1 VQNSTDYIN
10 HVNIVKDLNLYN
22 TTRENQKPFEDMFE
36 AIYAQA
42 KEVNV
47 GLTDAKDFIAQL
59 SSDELR
65 TLQKFDGL
73 ADAIDV
79 ESLSAEGAFNLLLH
93 DYEKYDFDGDGAVM
107 RGEARTLARIPQ
119 HMDDEAKKAWVKALN
134 AMGDDFMAIGS
145 ITMSLNE
152 EYTKRQLAQHL
163 SQMSESEIDK
173 MQESASFD
181 IRAFINETL
190 SKPYSPK
197 TLDIFDILD
206 EVDAKINRTD
216 GGYSSPEFIKKMER
230 LKEAL
235 LTAIEEVKEEAKAQK
250 ISTEQELEI
259 KQEVKENK
267 VEEKEEPLA
276 VAIQTTKTETRTPEE
291 IIAEYRA
298 MPGQGGIA
306 YEGMFEEQKAASLA
320 KHEPYFQ
327 KQYEHYEKYKDI
339 FTPIYSNYTT
349 EKANKIGRELNA
361 QFPEFGAMREKA
373 YMGGTEQDKEAFE
386 DMFWDY
392 QAYNK
397 YLREKYDMDMSS
409 GGFMAASK
417 ESSKAY
423 NFAVYEGLENG
434 LSIGEATQKAT
445 PLLSNFGG
453 REAQSFSLMFFS
465 GLPEDIEAATE
476 IPQEEIDYDK
486 QIDLSD
492 YGFEHNFWSDAYLDT
507 YGNDSVGVKSRI
519 MYDIKLYTFLLENE
533 TVVDTKLAELK
544 DRAYESENGKD
555 WYDWRNEDG
564 KFNERFKSDF
574 QTKYDNAMYA
584 KEIFDKYADKI
595 FDNSV
600 LDEMDAKV
608 KS

>member
-1 VQNSTDYIN
+1 MENSTDYIN
-10 HVNIVKDLNLYN
+10 HVNIVKDLSLYN
-22 TTRENQKPFEDMFE
+22 TVRENQKPFEDKFE

-42 KEVNV
+42 KEADVK
-47 GLTDAKDFIAQL
+47 LTDAKDFLAEL
-59 SSDELR
+59 SRDELR
-65 TLQKFDGL
+65 TLQKFEGL

-79 ESLSAEGAFNLLLH
+79 ESLSDEGAYNLLMH

-107 RGEARTLARIPQ
+107 RGAAKTLAHIPQ
-119 HMDDEAKKAWVKALN
+119 HMDDEAKKVWVKALN

-145 ITMSLNE
+145 VTMSLNE
-152 EYTKRQLAQHL
+152 EYTKRQIAQHL
-163 SQMSESEIDK
+163 SQLSESEIDK

-181 IRAFINETL
+181 IRAFIDETL
-190 SKPYSPK
+190 SKPYHPK
-197 TLDIFDILD
+197 TLDILDILD
-206 EVDAKINRTD
+206 EVDSKINRTD
-216 GGYSSPEFIKKMER
+216 GGYSSPEFIESMER

-235 LTAIEEVKEEAKAQK
+235 LNAIEEVKAQR

-259 KQEVKENK
+259 KQEVKESANQS
-267 VEEKEEPLA
+267 KEEPLA
-276 VAIQTTKTETRTPEE
+276 VAIETIKVEKRTPEE
-291 IIAEYRA
+291 IIEEYRA
-298 MPGQGGIA
+298 LPGQGGIA
-306 YEGMFEEQKAASLA
+306 YEGMFEEQRAASLA

-327 KQYEHYEKYKDI
+327 KEYEHYEKYKDV

-361 QFPEFGAMREKA
+361 QFPEFGEMREKA
-373 YMGGTEQDKEAFE
+373 YMGGTEQDKEAFQE
-386 DMFWDY
+386 MFWDY

-397 YLREKYDMDMSS
+397 YLREKHDLDMST

-423 NFAVYEGLENG
+423 NFAVYDGLESG
-434 LSIGEATQKAT
+434 LSLEEATAKART
-445 PLLSNFGG
+445 LLSTFNG

-476 IPQEEIDYDK
+476 MRDEEIDYDK
-486 QIDLSD
+486 QINLSD

-533 TVVDTKLAELK
+533 AVVDTKLAELK
-544 DRAYESENGKD
+544 DRAYETENGKK

-564 KFNERFKSDF
+564 KFNERFKSSF
-574 QTKYDNAMYA
+574 QEKYDNAIYA
-584 KEIFDKYADKI
+584 KEILEKYGDKI

-600 LDEMDAKV
+600 LDEMNTKD

>member
-1 VQNSTDYIN
+1 MENSIDYIN

-22 TTRENQKPFEDMFE
+22 RVRENQKPFEDKFE
-36 AIYAQA
+36 VIYAQA
-42 KEVNV
+42 KEADVK
-47 GLTDAKDFIAQL
+47 LSDAKEFL
-59 SSDELR
+59 SELSRDELR
-65 TLQKFDGL
+65 TLQKFEGL

-79 ESLSAEGAFNLLLH
+79 GSLSDEGAYNLLVH
-93 DYEKYDFDGDGAVM
+93 DYEKYDFNGDGAVM
-107 RGEARTLARIPQ
+107 RGAAKTLAHIPE

-134 AMGDDFMAIGS
+134 AMGDDLMGIS
-145 ITMSLNE
+145 VMTMSLNE
-152 EYTKRQLAQHL
+152 EFNNRQIASHL
-163 SQMSESEIDK
+163 SQMSDAQIDK

-197 TLDIFDILD
+197 TLSVLDVLD
-206 EVDAKINRTD
+206 EVDAKINSTD
-216 GGYSSPEFIKKMER
+216 GGYSSPELIKSLER
-230 LKEAL
+230 LREAL
-235 LTAIEEVKEEAKAQK
+235 QNAIEEVEAKAQK
-250 ISTEQELEI
+250 LSTAEELEI
-259 KQEVKENK
+259 KQEIKENK
-267 VEEKEEPLA
+267 NEVKEEPLA
-276 VAIQTTKTETRTPEE
+276 VAIKSTKVETRTPEE

-306 YEGMFEEQKAASLA
+306 YEGMFEEQRAASLA

-327 KQYEHYEKYKDI
+327 KEYEHYEKYKDV

-349 EKANKIGRELNA
+349 EKADKIGQELNA

-373 YMGGTEQDKEAFE
+373 YMGGTQQDKEAFE
-386 DMFWDY
+386 EMFWDY

-397 YLREKYDMDMSS
+397 YLREKHDLDMST

-423 NFAVYEGLENG
+423 NFAVYEGLESG
-434 LSIGEATQKAT
+434 LSIGEATAKASS
-445 PLLSNFGG
+445 LLSTFGG
-453 REAQSFSLMFFS
+453 NQAQSFSLMFFS

-476 IPQEEIDYDK
+476 IAEEEIDYDK
-486 QIDLSD
+486 QINLSD

-507 YGNDSVGVKSRI
+507 FGNDSVGVKSRI
-519 MYDIKLYTFLLENE
+519 LYDIELYSFLLENE
-533 TVVDTKLAELK
+533 DIVDTKLAELK

-564 KFNERFKSDF
+564 KFNENFKSSF
-574 QTKYDNAMYA
+574 QTKYDNAIYA
-584 KEIFDKYADKI
+584 KEILEKYGDKI

-600 LDEMDAKV
+600 LDEMNTKD

>member
-1 VQNSTDYIN
+1 MENSIDYIN

-22 TTRENQKPFEDMFE
+22 RVRENQKPFEDKFE
-36 AIYAQA
+36 VIYAQA
-42 KEVNV
+42 KEADVK
-47 GLTDAKDFIAQL
+47 LSDAKEFL
-59 SSDELR
+59 SELSRDELR
-65 TLQKFDGL
+65 TLQKFEGL

-79 ESLSAEGAFNLLLH
+79 GSLSDEGAYNLLVH
-93 DYEKYDFDGDGAVM
+93 DYEKYDFNGDGAVM
-107 RGEARTLARIPQ
+107 RGAAKTLAHIPE

-134 AMGDDFMAIGS
+134 AMGDDLMGIS
-145 ITMSLNE
+145 VMTMSLNE
-152 EYTKRQLAQHL
+152 EFNNRQIASHL
-163 SQMSESEIDK
+163 SQMSDAQIDK

-197 TLDIFDILD
+197 TLSVLDVLD
-206 EVDAKINRTD
+206 EVDAKINSTD
-216 GGYSSPEFIKKMER
+216 GGYSSPELIKSLER
-230 LKEAL
+230 LREAL
-235 LTAIEEVKEEAKAQK
+235 QNAIEEVEAKAQK
-250 ISTEQELEI
+250 LSTAEELEI
-259 KQEVKENK
+259 KQEIKENK
-267 VEEKEEPLA
+267 NEVKEEPLA
-276 VAIQTTKTETRTPEE
+276 VAIKSTKVETRTPEE

-306 YEGMFEEQKAASLA
+306 YEGMFEEQRAASLA

-327 KQYEHYEKYKDI
+327 KEYEHYEKYKDV

-349 EKANKIGRELNA
+349 EKADKIGQELNA

-373 YMGGTEQDKEAFE
+373 YMGGTQQDKEAFE
-386 DMFWDY
+386 EMFWDY

-397 YLREKYDMDMSS
+397 YLREKHDLDMST

-423 NFAVYEGLENG
+423 NFAVYEGLESG
-434 LSIGEATQKAT
+434 LSIGEATAKASS
-445 PLLSNFGG
+445 LLSTFGG
-453 REAQSFSLMFFS
+453 NQAQSFSLMFFS

-476 IPQEEIDYDK
+476 IAEEEIDYDK
-486 QIDLSD
+486 QINLSD

-519 MYDIKLYTFLLENE
+519 LYDIELYSFLLENE
-533 TVVDTKLAELK
+533 DIVDTKLAELK

-564 KFNERFKSDF
+564 KFNENFKSSF
-574 QTKYDNAMYA
+574 QTKYDNAIYA
-584 KEIFDKYADKI
+584 KEILEKYGDKI

-600 LDEMDAKV
+600 LDEMNTKD